1 MRWRS
6 STVSD
11 ESARAWFAGTITFVV
26 TLTLIAIIAPAK
38 SAQASPPP
46 VALALTGPSP
56 ALPGMPF
63 VTVFDEEA
71 EEEAGE
77 EGEEGEEGE
86 AEEEAEGESARAG
99 AEPPYECVLRTARA
113 TIVAMEAQSKLRLQ
127 LSYTSFEP
135 APAILDYQLRGGK
148 GSLALAGGHRHLAES
163 GVLRETKTL
172 SDYQLA
178 KVMAA
183 KTFTIRIRV
192 PGAPGYCSRYSSRQL
207 KAKREAPG
215 KVTWLQSGSV
225 FGA

>member
-11 ESARAWFAGTITFVV
+11 ESARAGFAGTITFVV
-26 TLTLIAIIAPAK
+26 TLTLIAIMALAK

-56 ALPGMPF
+56 TLPGMPLAALF
-63 VTVFDEEA
+63 AEED

-77 EGEEGEEGE
+77 DEGEEGE
-86 AEEEAEGESARAG
+86 AEEEEEGESARAG

-113 TIVAMEAQSKLRLQ
+113 TIVALEAQSKLRLQ

-135 APAILDYQLRGGK
+135 TPAVLDYQLRGGK
-148 GSLALAGGHRHLAES
+148 GALDLPGGHRHLAES

-172 SDYQLA
+172 SESQLA

-192 PGAPGYCSRYSSRQL
+192 PDTPGYCSRYSSRQL
-207 KAKREAPG
+207 KTRREAPG
-215 KVTWLQSGSV
+215 KVAWLQSGSV